1 MSPVFTIRY
10 VFISAAVALL
20 AVVSISAMPQT
31 PARQT
36 FLAIVRADGG
46 LVPIAIHDG
55 REWWNRWPW
64 AIEGDPEVTALP
76 VPARLDAIPPEWLPP
91 GVRLP
96 ATWRWQPKDRP
107 ARAIRVLHPFRTTAS
122 DLMSTILLRTDL
134 PGPSADRE
142 ERNAFEPL
150 GVAIA
155 GRGELGRL
163 VQTPASMSS
172 RILRSLGARLE
183 TLERD
188 ALATW
193 RKERRQNAPN
203 EEVSPTRT
211 FRHPDEERQSPFRLT
226 TTERPVNGRHHHY
239 LDGTKLYKLGLERDP
254 ECKVNV
260 AFEGVVVTRPDGR
273 VISET
278 VSVSPYE
285 GYCGDAAS
293 WLEPL
298 ASLRFGTRLL
308 WICRYG
314 VEDGY
319 DYLLFDPVANEAV
332 DAKGQWGMR

>member
-150 GVAIA
+150 GVAIDA
-155 GRGELGRL
+155 GVDVVADSPVVGSPAGDTRERCAGYVAERTSTERAERGSVPDTNVPSSGRGASITLQADHDRAAGER
-163 VQTPASMSS
+163 TP
-172 RILRSLGARLE
+172 
-183 TLERD
+183 
-188 ALATW
+188 
-193 RKERRQNAPN
+193 P
-203 EEVSPTRT
+203 
-211 FRHPDEERQSPFRLT
+211 
-226 TTERPVNGRHHHY
+226 
-239 LDGTKLYKLGLERDP
+239 
-254 ECKVNV
+254 
-260 AFEGVVVTRPDGR
+260 
-273 VISET
+273 
-278 VSVSPYE
+278 
-285 GYCGDAAS
+285 
-293 WLEPL
+293 PL
-298 ASLRFGTRLL
+298 
-308 WICRYG
+308 
-314 VEDGY
+314 
-319 DYLLFDPVANEAV
+319 P
-332 DAKGQWGMR
+332 